1 LPLLCPSDIVEE
13 LREKGVSEVSEGAT
27 CVFIAGKEVPLIVQK
42 SDGGFGYAST
52 DMAALKQRVTQEKA
66 DWIIYVTD
74 VGQAGHF
81 DLVFAAGRRVGW
93 LPAADSNEVSKWAGW
108 WACTVRTVCCFYG
121 VPWPTCTGQQVPVML
136 ALHPGQKQ
144 HLAAPVVTWL
154 LCLAIPE

>member
-1 LPLLCPSDIVEE
+1 
-13 LREKGVSEVSEGAT
+13 VSEVSEGAT
-27 CVFIAGKEVPLIVQK
+27 CVFIPGKEVPLIVQK

-93 LPAADSNEVSKWAGW
+93 LPAADSSEVRKWAGW
-108 WACTVRTVCCFYG
+108 VRQALCAQCVLFLPG
-121 VPWPTCTGQQVPVML
+121 SL
-136 ALHPGQKQ
+136 ADMHWTAEASHAGIVLWTTSTPSSTSG
-144 HLAAPVVTWL
+144 
-154 LCLAIPE
+154 CLIALS